1 MDDIHN
7 LLCDLILK
15 HESTS
20 PGFVWGFQC
29 SLLGS
34 KIHYLGQ
41 EKSNSLHGSTQVV
54 NIHYL
59 GQIHN
64 LGQSISIAKGQYL
77 LSLQRCKDQ
86 ATCLQPQFAYYPADY
101 CMFCCDCQNVSFW

>member
-1 MDDIHN
+1 MF
-7 LLCDLILK
+7 
-15 HESTS
+15 TA
-20 PGFVWGFQC
+20 
-29 SLLGS
+29 GS

-64 LGQSISIAKGQYL
+64 LGQNRGVKFALERQRPDSEFSENYDLLPCVRGRFMPIYLSMLISA
-77 LSLQRCKDQ
+77 
-86 ATCLQPQFAYYPADY
+86 
-101 CMFCCDCQNVSFW
+101 N